1 MADKKK
7 ILFWPDVYKEQ
18 GHWLPTLAWAD
29 FINSYGKLA
38 SGKNFEVQ
46 YMGIADCEEIVKNFK
61 TTHPAHDDENIFNY
75 NKIFTEIYRE
85 GYTNEVQT
93 TPSSR
98 WKPDHVWVL
107 AYSGLNSGERSDI
120 NVSDKESREAEVIR
134 DLFNSYSPD
143 LLVSG
148 YFTALESLIIYYNV
162 PKSDHF
168 HDKLKFAISTTYLR
182 HPYEDPASRAMQNLM
197 AFSPEDQK
205 KLLNIVVHDCH
216 DPKKLLNDPEM
227 TLEEFVAPL
236 RTFPEFIP
244 CPKIFDYDSYSAGHG
259 ELVQYDEPCI
269 TKELEA
275 INDSSLEMTWNDI
288 LNKPNLIYVT
298 AGSQVLDYAESSMT
312 LFKSIINAMQA
323 SDMKDYHLILCVG
336 STLIQEKWEEYE
348 NVTVCGWAPQR
359 RILKA
364 LSNKKTSCAIIHGG
378 LATIKECVY
387 YEVPFL
393 VLPLG
398 KDQMDNALRLED
410 CGIKNRF
417 HIEYIKPK
425 CLRYF
430 INQVIQDY
438 TSLRN
443 LKNLSSIFRTAE
455 DLHLGA
461 RKIAHLADNKDLENF
476 NPSDSEALTAC
487 NEYNNMRR
495 AQDAEEENSMQPNSG
510 EPES

>member
-1 MADKKK
+1 MADPKK

-107 AYSGLNSGERSDI
+107 AYSGFNESDRKFLNL
-120 NVSDKESREAEVIR
+120 SDKEDAEVEHIR
-134 DLFNSYSPD
+134 KFFEKYQPN
-143 LLVSG
+143 LLISG
-148 YFTALESLIIYYNV
+148 YFTALETLIIYYNRRRSSCF
-162 PKSDHF
+162 PEDM
-168 HDKLKFAISTTYLR
+168 KFAISTTYLR
-182 HPYEDPASRAMQNLM
+182 HPYEDPASRALQNLM
-197 AFSPEDQK
+197 AFSLEEQK
-205 KLLNIVVHDCH
+205 KLLNIVYHDC
-216 DPKKLLNDPEM
+216 DDSKKILNDPGV

-487 NEYNNMRR
+487 NEYNNMRK
-495 AQDAEEENSMQPNSG
+495 AQDAEEENSMQPNSD

>member
-1 MADKKK
+1 MIAM
-7 ILFWPDVYKEQ
+7 
-18 GHWLPTLAWAD
+18 TL
-29 FINSYGKLA
+29 
-38 SGKNFEVQ
+38 
-46 YMGIADCEEIVKNFK
+46 
-61 TTHPAHDDENIFNY
+61 
-75 NKIFTEIYRE
+75 
-85 GYTNEVQT
+85 
-93 TPSSR
+93 
-98 WKPDHVWVL
+98 
-107 AYSGLNSGERSDI
+107 
-120 NVSDKESREAEVIR
+120 
-134 DLFNSYSPD
+134 
-143 LLVSG
+143 
-148 YFTALESLIIYYNV
+148 
-162 PKSDHF
+162 
-168 HDKLKFAISTTYLR
+168 
-182 HPYEDPASRAMQNLM
+182 
-197 AFSPEDQK
+197 
-205 KLLNIVVHDCH
+205 
-216 DPKKLLNDPEM
+216 KKLLNDPEM

-336 STLIQEKWEEYE
+336 STLIQEKWDEYE

-487 NEYNNMRR
+487 NEYNNMRK
-495 AQDAEEENSMQPNSG
+495 AQDAEEENSMQPNSD

>member
-107 AYSGLNSGERSDI
+107 AYSGLNDTERKKIS
-120 NVSDKESREAEVIR
+120 VSDKEDREAEVIR
-134 DLFNSYSPD
+134 NLFNSYSPD

-148 YFTALESLIIYYNV
+148 YFTALETLIIYYNV
-162 PKSDHF
+162 PKSGHF

-182 HPYEDPASRAMQNLM
+182 HPYEDPASRALQNLM
-197 AFSPEDQK
+197 AFSPEEQK
-205 KLLNIVVHDCH
+205 KLLNIVVRDCS
-216 DPKKLLNDPEM
+216 DPKKLLNDPGM

-244 CPKIFDYDSYSAGHG
+244 CPKMFDYSHYEHG
-259 ELVQYDEPCI
+259 PKVHYVEPCI
-269 TKELEA
+269 NKELA
-275 INDSSLEMTWNDI
+275 V
-288 LNKPNLIYVT
+288 PNGESPIDNWEDFLAEHDKIVFVT
-298 AGSQVLDYAESSMT
+298 AGSQILDYKDKAVV
-312 LFKSIINAMQA
+312 LFQSIIGAMQA
-323 SDMKDYHLILCVG
+323 SDMKDYHLIICAG
-336 STLIQEKWEEYE
+336 STLVQELSSDYE
-348 NVTVCGWAPQR
+348 NVTICGWAPQHT
-359 RILKA
+359 ILSA
-364 LSNKKTSCAIIHGG
+364 LADGKHDGSCAIIHGG

-387 YEVPFL
+387 YDVPFL

-410 CGIKNRF
+410 CGINNRF
-417 HIEYIKPK
+417 HLEYIKPK

-430 INQVIQDY
+430 INQILQDY
-438 TSLRN
+438 KSRLN
-443 LKNLSSIFRTAE
+443 LKKLSGVFHKSEESHIGANAIAYLATNGNLDGFVW
-455 DLHLGA
+455 
-461 RKIAHLADNKDLENF
+461 
-476 NPSDSEALTAC
+476 
-487 NEYNNMRR
+487 
-495 AQDAEEENSMQPNSG
+495 
-510 EPES
+510 